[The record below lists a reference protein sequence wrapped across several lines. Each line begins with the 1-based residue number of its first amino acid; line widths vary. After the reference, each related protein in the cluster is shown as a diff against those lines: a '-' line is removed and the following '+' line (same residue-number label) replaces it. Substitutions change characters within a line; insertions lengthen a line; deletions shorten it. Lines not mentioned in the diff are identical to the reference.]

1 MALQELS
8 RLTGKDF
15 EEVTRAE
22 AVKVLEGAITRT
34 DAAQVALINKTK
46 NPEERAK
53 KLAARGLQK
62 KVWAQV
68 ASAFGIQLTNVP
80 QYVQAAT
87 APSGDY
93 PEDAHGIA
101 KNQGSSFTLEGTIY
115 RVYWPGV
122 FAALAGAINGRTS
135 FFRTNLRKGVFDKA
149 EDIARKYP
157 GLTVNRSGA

>member
-22 AVKVLEGAITRT
+22 TVKILESAITRT
-34 DAAQVALINKTK
+34 DAAQMALINQTK
-46 NPEERAK
+46 NPEARAQK
-53 KLAARGLQK
+53 IAARGLQK

-68 ASAFGIQLTNVP
+68 AEAFGIQLTNVP
-80 QYVQAAT
+80 QYVRAAT
-87 APSGDY
+87 APSGDH
-93 PEDAHGIA
+93 PEDAEGRA
-101 KNQGSSFTLEGTIY
+101 RNQGSSFTLEGTIH

-122 FAALAGAINGRTS
+122 FSALARAVNGRTS

-149 EDIARKYP
+149 ETIARKYP
-157 GLTVNRSGA
+157 GMTVNRD